1 MCTDV
6 RLASLQE
13 LHANLQPLLHLF
25 IDGASSIEQD
35 DPNWE
40 LFLAL
45 QGVQGSAKVVSRSIK
60 GRLSAGP
67 GLATLRCGSPPP
79 CPCQLRL
86 LSHVLMHHLLSLAQ
100 RTALHLPH
108 VRRGCCQLD

>member
-1 MCTDV
+1 MCGV
-6 RLASLQE
+6 EECACLQE

-45 QGVQGSAKVVSRSIK
+45 QGVQGSVKVVSRGIQSCLYADQ
-60 GRLSAGP
+60 GSERCVVAACSLACASCACRLMCSCITFSTLHSA
-67 GLATLRCGSPPP
+67 LRCISF
-79 CPCQLRL
+79 
-86 LSHVLMHHLLSLAQ
+86 
-100 RTALHLPH
+100 T
-108 VRRGCCQLD
+108 

>member
-1 MCTDV
+1 MCTDEGF
-6 RLASLQE
+6 ASLQE

-45 QGVQGSAKVVSRSIK
+45 QGVQGSVKVVSRGIK
-60 GRLSAGP
+60 GRLYARP
-67 GLATLRCGSPPP
+67 GLSTLRCGS
-79 CPCQLRL
+79 L
-86 LSHVLMHHLLSLAQ
+86 LPLPLPAVPALMHHLLRLAQ
-100 RTALHLPH
+100 ETSLECPDGSQCGGIL
-108 VRRGCCQLD
+108 